1 MGSGP
6 VITGREVPTRCLV
19 RAACVRPPGSRPL
32 VPQSL
37 SLEDQIEGG
46 ESELRRLKAEE
57 SSLRRLAGARKDRLA
72 TAQFRIR
79 KKHEDAEQHKRVVIE
94 YVPRGTGSPA
104 AAAPARQGPVFLRGR
119 RVSPLPRPP
128 SPGRW
133 PWWALLQ
140 YLPPRRSRTC
150 RGPGAVVGGEGQ
162 AGPGVYVAGPRAAPA
177 PEGSRGRPPEPDA
190 SPAPPCCLPGAE
202 S

>member
-1 MGSGP
+1 M
-6 VITGREVPTRCLV
+6 ITGREVPTRCLV
-19 RAACVRPPGSRPL
+19 RAARVRPPGSRPL

-94 YVPRGTGSPA
+94 YVPRGAGSPA

-119 RVSPLPRPP
+119 RVSPLPRPVP
-128 SPGRW
+128 RPVATVGSAPV
-133 PWWALLQ
+133 
-140 YLPPRRSRTC
+140 PP
-150 RGPGAVVGGEGQ
+150 PAPVQNV
-162 AGPGVYVAGPRAAPA
+162 PRA
-177 PEGSRGRPPEPDA
+177 GSCG
-190 SPAPPCCLPGAE
+190 GG
-202 S
+202 